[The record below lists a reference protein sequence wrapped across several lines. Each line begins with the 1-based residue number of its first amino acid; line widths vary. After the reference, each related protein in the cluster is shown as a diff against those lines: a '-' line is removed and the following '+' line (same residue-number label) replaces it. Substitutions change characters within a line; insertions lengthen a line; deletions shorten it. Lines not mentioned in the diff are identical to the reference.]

1 MIEKVIKRDGRVE
14 DFVARKLNG
23 WGEWSSKN
31 LGSAVDWSS
40 VVLHVVNVLP
50 KTTTSKAIQE
60 AAIRYCLDKRTWEYN
75 LMAGR
80 LYAALMLKEIH
91 GGKYPTVKEVHK
103 QLQEAGIMRV
113 LDYSDEEYAQVE
125 KIIDHSM
132 NLKSAHYSLFQTR
145 TKYALQDRVG
155 GKEYETPQFVFM
167 RMAMALS
174 EKEPKETRMKD
185 VAKFYEHFSK
195 KRINAPTPYLVN
207 LGTHLNAFAS
217 CNVYTTDDTWRSLA
231 AGDHIAYVMTASS
244 AGIGSH
250 IKTRS
255 IGDKIRGGIIKHQG
269 KLPYYRALV
278 GAINANTQVGRGGS
292 ATQHYTAYDPEVE
305 VIQKLKNPMT
315 PASKQ
320 VRGLDYSFGS
330 NKFFARLV
338 ARDED
343 VCLFSYADAPELYEA
358 QYDKDESKFEKL
370 YYEFVNSDKPRTVL
384 KARAVALGAL
394 QEAFDTG
401 RHYLHFTDT
410 MNKHTPFKDKIY
422 SSNLCQEIALPTKP
436 FKSVEDLYK
445 DYDEETGS
453 EIALCNI
460 AGIVPSNIESDEQYA
475 EVAYYALKMVDAGIH
490 LSEYVFKNLEDSA
503 KARMNAGVG
512 IVGLAHY
519 MAKNNK
525 KYTTQDGLNFIHE
538 LAETHA
544 WHLYNASLRLGK
556 EKGNAPW
563 MHKTFWPEGWL
574 PLDTYEKRVDS
585 LVTVGNKRDWESLR
599 KAIVENGGI
608 RNSVCI
614 AHMPA
619 ESSSLLSETTNGV
632 YPIRDYD
639 LLKTNDTSAVPYVV
653 PDSTK
658 LRSRYEIAWDIP
670 SSDLIKVYAVLQ
682 KWTDQAIS
690 ADLYRRMQ
698 GDTKVGTSE
707 MLSTYLDLVRYGVKT
722 RYYQNSLTGK
732 DVILDSSD
740 NVVEYEASSEDDCE
754 ACKL

>member
-31 LGSAVDWSS
+31 LGSTVDWSG

-125 KIIDHSM
+125 KIINHSL

-145 TKYALQDRVG
+145 TKYSLQDRVG

-207 LGTHLNAFAS
+207 LGTDLNAFAS

-255 IGDKIRGGIIKHQG
+255 VGDKIRGGIIKHQG

-278 GAINANTQVGRGGS
+278 GAINANLQSGRGGA
-292 ATQHYTAYDPEVE
+292 ATQHYTAFDPEVE

-338 ARDED
+338 AKDED

-410 MNKHTPFKDKIY
+410 LNKHTPFKEKIY
-422 SSNLCQEIALPTKP
+422 SSNLCQEIALPIAP
-436 FKSVEDLYK
+436 FESVEDLYK
-445 DYDEETGS
+445 PFKEGAG

-512 IVGLAHY
+512 IVGMAHY

-525 KYTTQDGLNFIHE
+525 KYTTQDGLNFIHT

-544 WHLYNASLRLGK
+544 WYLYNASLRLGK

-585 LVTVGNKRDWESLR
+585 LVTVDNKRDWEYLR
-599 KAIVENGGI
+599 KAIVDNGGI

-658 LRSRYEIAWDIP
+658 MRSRYEIAWDIP

-740 NVVEYEASSEDDCE
+740 NVVEYEASSDDDCE

>member
-31 LGSAVDWSS
+31 LGSTVDWSG
-40 VVLHVVNVLP
+40 VVLHVVNILP

-103 QLQEAGIMRV
+103 QLQEVGIMRV

-125 KIIDHSM
+125 KIINHSL

-145 TKYALQDRVG
+145 TKYSLQDRVG

-255 IGDKIRGGIIKHQG
+255 VGDKIRGGIIKHQG

-278 GAINANTQVGRGGS
+278 GAINANTQCYAEGTKVLTNKGFVDFKHVTYETLIAQVEDNGSISFVKPLDVIKYQHNGEMVKFSVGEKSNAVKSLVTPNHRVVWRENKHVTSDNMRNKLLSLGGNLKDKYNVAMPGYCVTEANDFTPSRDKIMDFGGKLTGLTDFTPLDALKIAFQADGITKYAGDYCYSFHFSKLRKVVRLRAILDATNIKYTETLYKDGSYGFYVYVGFALTKDFSDITLEDKSEQWCLDFLSELEHWDGSKSDTDKAHKYSNTNYAAVEFVQAVAAACSIYTSVYADVKDGVNTSYSVYISKSKTCTTWRNVKKEVVDYDGFVYCVTVPSGMLVVKYNNNTLVSGNSGRGGA
-292 ATQHYTAYDPEVE
+292 ATQHYTAFDPEVE

-338 ARDED
+338 AKDED

-358 QYDKDESKFEKL
+358 QYDKDDSKFEKL

-384 KARAVALGAL
+384 KARTVALGAL

-410 MNKHTPFKDKIY
+410 MNKHTPFKEKIY
-422 SSNLCQEIALPTKP
+422 SSNLC
-436 FKSVEDLYK
+436 
-445 DYDEETGS
+445 
-453 EIALCNI
+453 
-460 AGIVPSNIESDEQYA
+460 
-475 EVAYYALKMVDAGIH
+475 
-490 LSEYVFKNLEDSA
+490 
-503 KARMNAGVG
+503 
-512 IVGLAHY
+512 
-519 MAKNNK
+519 
-525 KYTTQDGLNFIHE
+525 
-538 LAETHA
+538 
-544 WHLYNASLRLGK
+544 
-556 EKGNAPW
+556 
-563 MHKTFWPEGWL
+563 
-574 PLDTYEKRVDS
+574 
-585 LVTVGNKRDWESLR
+585 
-599 KAIVENGGI
+599 
-608 RNSVCI
+608 
-614 AHMPA
+614 
-619 ESSSLLSETTNGV
+619 
-632 YPIRDYD
+632 
-639 LLKTNDTSAVPYVV
+639 
-653 PDSTK
+653 
-658 LRSRYEIAWDIP
+658 
-670 SSDLIKVYAVLQ
+670 
-682 KWTDQAIS
+682 
-690 ADLYRRMQ
+690 
-698 GDTKVGTSE
+698 
-707 MLSTYLDLVRYGVKT
+707 
-722 RYYQNSLTGK
+722 
-732 DVILDSSD
+732 
-740 NVVEYEASSEDDCE
+740 
-754 ACKL
+754 

>member
-31 LGSAVDWSS
+31 LGSTVDWSG

-103 QLQEAGIMRV
+103 QLQDVGIMRV

-125 KIIDHSM
+125 KIINHSL

-145 TKYALQDRVG
+145 TKYSLQDRVG
-155 GKEYETPQFVFM
+155 GVEYETPQFVFM

-174 EKEPKETRMKD
+174 EKEPKETRMED
-185 VAKFYEHFSK
+185 VAKFYEHFSE

-255 IGDKIRGGIIKHQG
+255 VGDKIRGGIIKHQG

-278 GAINANTQVGRGGS
+278 GAINANLQSGRGGA
-292 ATQHYTAYDPEVE
+292 ATQHYTAFDPEVE

-338 ARDED
+338 AKDED

-358 QYDKDESKFEKL
+358 QYDKDDAKFEKL

-410 MNKHTPFKDKIY
+410 MNKHTPFKEKIY
-422 SSNLCQEIALPTKP
+422 SSNLC
-436 FKSVEDLYK
+436 
-445 DYDEETGS
+445 
-453 EIALCNI
+453 
-460 AGIVPSNIESDEQYA
+460 
-475 EVAYYALKMVDAGIH
+475 
-490 LSEYVFKNLEDSA
+490 
-503 KARMNAGVG
+503 
-512 IVGLAHY
+512 
-519 MAKNNK
+519 
-525 KYTTQDGLNFIHE
+525 
-538 LAETHA
+538 
-544 WHLYNASLRLGK
+544 
-556 EKGNAPW
+556 
-563 MHKTFWPEGWL
+563 
-574 PLDTYEKRVDS
+574 
-585 LVTVGNKRDWESLR
+585 
-599 KAIVENGGI
+599 
-608 RNSVCI
+608 
-614 AHMPA
+614 
-619 ESSSLLSETTNGV
+619 
-632 YPIRDYD
+632 
-639 LLKTNDTSAVPYVV
+639 
-653 PDSTK
+653 
-658 LRSRYEIAWDIP
+658 
-670 SSDLIKVYAVLQ
+670 
-682 KWTDQAIS
+682 
-690 ADLYRRMQ
+690 
-698 GDTKVGTSE
+698 
-707 MLSTYLDLVRYGVKT
+707 
-722 RYYQNSLTGK
+722 
-732 DVILDSSD
+732 
-740 NVVEYEASSEDDCE
+740 
-754 ACKL
+754 

>member
-23 WGEWSSKN
+23 WGEWSCKN
-31 LGSAVDWSS
+31 LGSTVDWSG

-80 LYAALMLKEIH
+80 LYATLMLKEIH
-91 GGKYPTVKEVHK
+91 GGKYPTVKEVHE
-103 QLQEAGIMRV
+103 QLQEVGIMRV

-125 KIIDHSM
+125 KIINHSL

-145 TKYALQDRVG
+145 TKYSLQDRVG

-255 IGDKIRGGIIKHQG
+255 VGDKIRGGIIKHQG

-278 GAINANTQVGRGGS
+278 GAINANLQSGRGGA
-292 ATQHYTAYDPEVE
+292 ATQHYTAFDPEVE

-315 PASKQ
+315 PSSKQ

-338 ARDED
+338 AKDED

-358 QYDKDESKFEKL
+358 QYDKDDTKFEEL
-370 YYEFVNSDKPRTVL
+370 YYEFVNSDKPRTVM
-384 KARAVALGAL
+384 KARTVALGAL

-410 MNKHTPFKDKIY
+410 MNKHTPFKEKIY
-422 SSNLCQEIALPTKP
+422 SSNLC
-436 FKSVEDLYK
+436 
-445 DYDEETGS
+445 
-453 EIALCNI
+453 
-460 AGIVPSNIESDEQYA
+460 
-475 EVAYYALKMVDAGIH
+475 
-490 LSEYVFKNLEDSA
+490 
-503 KARMNAGVG
+503 
-512 IVGLAHY
+512 
-519 MAKNNK
+519 
-525 KYTTQDGLNFIHE
+525 
-538 LAETHA
+538 
-544 WHLYNASLRLGK
+544 
-556 EKGNAPW
+556 
-563 MHKTFWPEGWL
+563 
-574 PLDTYEKRVDS
+574 
-585 LVTVGNKRDWESLR
+585 
-599 KAIVENGGI
+599 
-608 RNSVCI
+608 
-614 AHMPA
+614 
-619 ESSSLLSETTNGV
+619 
-632 YPIRDYD
+632 
-639 LLKTNDTSAVPYVV
+639 
-653 PDSTK
+653 
-658 LRSRYEIAWDIP
+658 
-670 SSDLIKVYAVLQ
+670 
-682 KWTDQAIS
+682 
-690 ADLYRRMQ
+690 
-698 GDTKVGTSE
+698 
-707 MLSTYLDLVRYGVKT
+707 
-722 RYYQNSLTGK
+722 
-732 DVILDSSD
+732 
-740 NVVEYEASSEDDCE
+740 
-754 ACKL
+754 